1 MQFGVVFPQTEIG
14 ADPGAIREY
23 VQAAEDLGYSYIFI
37 ADHVLGAD
45 PGHHQHVAN
54 SYYTHHSVIHEQ
66 LVTLG
71 YISAITRKVDLIT
84 GILILPQR
92 QTALV
97 AKQAAEIDVLSGGRL
112 KLGIGVGWNH
122 VEYEALGQ
130 DFRTRGRRCE
140 EQIEVLRALWTQR
153 WSTLRAGGTALPTP
167 ESTPCRYSGP
177 YPSGWV
183 PVAAPAPYRWSRS
196 CAASP
201 ACLMAGSPAFRPT
214 TPAGRQ

>member
-14 ADPGAIREY
+14 ADPGAVSEY
-23 VQAAEDLGYSYIFI
+23 VQAAEELGYSYIFI

-45 PGHHQHVAN
+45 PQHHQHVAN

-71 YISAITRKVDLIT
+71 FIAAVTRNVELIT

-122 VEYEALGQ
+122 VEYEALGR
-130 DFRTRGRRCE
+130 DFHNRGRRCE
-140 EQIEVLRALWTQR
+140 EQMAVLRPCGR
-153 WSTLRAGGTALPTP
+153 RKWSTLRGSGTALPTP
-167 ESTPCRYSGP
+167 ESTPCRCSGP
-177 YPSGWV
+177 SPSG
-183 PVAAPAPYRWSRS
+183 
-196 CAASP
+196 
-201 ACLMAGSPAFRPT
+201 
-214 TPAGRQ
+214 